1 MQTHKVR
8 KLWTGGFK
16 FDQPN
21 VQESVVMDIFKEFLE
36 SSTIHGLVY
45 ISTSK
50 TTVQKTI
57 WSIIVVIAFGSA
69 LKLIGNSYLEW
80 EVDPVSTSVST
91 HPIEELDFPN
101 ITICPPSGYNTALN
115 YDLVEA
121 SKLTLTDEDR
131 SNITLAARQA
141 FLIDSYSDFS
151 DLMLAVT
158 NPTNIEAIN
167 SGLQRAPT
175 PYSQDGFEVTSWAP
189 SGSLSTPWFG
199 QTFGGAA
206 GSKLD
211 QLFYKTNHSYH
222 YILDMSQIPSSETVD
237 NNWFLVLN
245 IEVKTREEKL
255 WKETVQISKGAP
267 KTFKFFSE
275 EMYWHKID
283 PYCVYEGGRFASI
296 LTDEEQTQAE
306 SVLPSTRNTIV
317 GATSDSWI
325 GGTVDGCDITWVDG
339 SSATFQNLEEDC
351 SVRPA
356 GRSFSGKR
364 SR

>member
-1 MQTHKVR
+1 MHTHKVR

-16 FDQPN
+16 LDQPN

-69 LKLIGNSYLEW
+69 LKLIGNSYVEW
-80 EVDPVSTSVST
+80 DVDPVSTSVST

-141 FLIDSYSDFS
+141 FLIDSYNDFS

-167 SGLQRAPT
+167 GHQR
-175 PYSQDGFEVTSWAP
+175 
-189 SGSLSTPWFG
+189 
-199 QTFGGAA
+199 
-206 GSKLD
+206 
-211 QLFYKTNHSYH
+211 
-222 YILDMSQIPSSETVD
+222 
-237 NNWFLVLN
+237 
-245 IEVKTREEKL
+245 
-255 WKETVQISKGAP
+255 
-267 KTFKFFSE
+267 
-275 EMYWHKID
+275 
-283 PYCVYEGGRFASI
+283 
-296 LTDEEQTQAE
+296 LTAKMA
-306 SVLPSTRNTIV
+306 L
-317 GATSDSWI
+317 
-325 GGTVDGCDITWVDG
+325 
-339 SSATFQNLEEDC
+339 
-351 SVRPA
+351 
-356 GRSFSGKR
+356 K
-364 SR
+364 